1 MKQKIS
7 MRTKWTVQGWLLM
20 LPSLIFLV
28 GFTVYPVI
36 RTLIQSFMK
45 TSNNAKAPAEFI
57 GFKNYINVFRDP
69 VFAIVIKNTLK
80 FSLIVIPLGLVIGF
94 LLATLVSKNIKGIG
108 VARALVFY
116 PNVAPVVGFATI
128 WTFLFTPNIGV
139 ISHVMKALSMKPVD
153 FLNNPKTALY
163 AIMAVYLWRE
173 ASYMMIFYISGL
185 QNISQEY
192 YEAAH
197 LDGASGWGYHA
208 KDHHSAGTAHHPV
221 RADHHHGGRL
231 QDGGPDHGHDHQGR
245 TQQQHQPADESHLP
259 DRLLLLGYGAGVGAD
274 HLHAGLY
281 DGGRPGAVH
290 HHGQARVLRKLRR
303 PL

>member
-1 MKQKIS
+1 MKQNIS

-108 VARALVFY
+108 VARALIFY

-197 LDGASGWGYHA
+197 LDGASGWDIMR
-208 KDHHSAGTAHHPV
+208 KITIPLV
-221 RADHHHGGRL
+221 QPTTLFVLTITMADAFKMVDL
-231 QDGGPDHGHDHQGR
+231 IMVMTTKGGPNNS
-245 TQQQHQPADESHLP
+245 TN
-259 DRLLLLGYGAGVGAD
+259 LLMNHIYQTAFSYWD
-274 HLHAGLY
+274 T
-281 DGGRPGAVH
+281 
-290 HHGQARVLRKLRR
+290 GQASVLTICMLGFMMVVALVQFTTMDKRAYYEN
-303 PL
+303 

>member
-197 LDGASGWGYHA
+197 LDSASGWDIMR
-208 KDHHSAGTAHHPV
+208 KITIPLV
-221 RADHHHGGRL
+221 QPTTLFVLTITMADAFKMVDL
-231 QDGGPDHGHDHQGR
+231 IMVMTTKGGPNNS
-245 TQQQHQPADESHLP
+245 TN
-259 DRLLLLGYGAGVGAD
+259 LLMNHIYQTAFSYWD
-274 HLHAGLY
+274 T
-281 DGGRPGAVH
+281 
-290 HHGQARVLRKLRR
+290 GQASVLTICMLGFMMVVALVQFTTMDKRAYYEN
-303 PL
+303 

>member
-108 VARALVFY
+108 VARALIFY

-173 ASYMMIFYISGL
+173 ASYMMIFYISGI

-197 LDGASGWGYHA
+197 LDGASGWDIMR
-208 KDHHSAGTAHHPV
+208 KITIPLV
-221 RADHHHGGRL
+221 QPTTLFVLTITMADAFKMVDL
-231 QDGGPDHGHDHQGR
+231 IMVMTTKGGPNNS
-245 TQQQHQPADESHLP
+245 TN
-259 DRLLLLGYGAGVGAD
+259 LLMNHIYQTAFSYWD
-274 HLHAGLY
+274 T
-281 DGGRPGAVH
+281 
-290 HHGQARVLRKLRR
+290 GQASVLTICMLGFMMVVALVQFTTMDKRAYYEN
-303 PL
+303 

>member
-45 TSNNAKAPAEFI
+45 TSNNAKMPAEFI
-57 GFKNYINVFRDP
+57 GFKNYINVFKDP

-108 VARALVFY
+108 VARALIFY

-197 LDGASGWGYHA
+197 LDGASGWDIMR
-208 KDHHSAGTAHHPV
+208 KITIPLV
-221 RADHHHGGRL
+221 QPTTLFVLTITMADAFKMVDL
-231 QDGGPDHGHDHQGR
+231 IMVMTTKGGPNNS
-245 TQQQHQPADESHLP
+245 TN
-259 DRLLLLGYGAGVGAD
+259 LLMNHIYQTAFSYWD
-274 HLHAGLY
+274 T
-281 DGGRPGAVH
+281 
-290 HHGQARVLRKLRR
+290 GQASVLTICMLGVMMVVALVQFTTMDKRAYYEN
-303 PL
+303 

>member
-45 TSNNAKAPAEFI
+45 TSNNAKMPAEFI
-57 GFKNYINVFRDP
+57 GFKNYINVFKDP

-108 VARALVFY
+108 VARALIFY

-197 LDGASGWGYHA
+197 LDGASGWDIMR
-208 KDHHSAGTAHHPV
+208 KITIPLV
-221 RADHHHGGRL
+221 QPTTLFVLTITMADAFKMVDL
-231 QDGGPDHGHDHQGR
+231 IMVMTTKGGPNNS
-245 TQQQHQPADESHLP
+245 TN
-259 DRLLLLGYGAGVGAD
+259 LLMNHIYQTAFSYWD
-274 HLHAGLY
+274 T
-281 DGGRPGAVH
+281 
-290 HHGQARVLRKLRR
+290 GQASVLTICMLGFMMVVALVQFTTMDKRAYYEN
-303 PL
+303 

>member
-197 LDGASGWGYHA
+197 LDGASGWDIMR
-208 KDHHSAGTAHHPV
+208 KITIPPV
-221 RADHHHGGRL
+221 QPTTLFVLTITMADAFKMVDL
-231 QDGGPDHGHDHQGR
+231 IMVMTTKGGPNNS
-245 TQQQHQPADESHLP
+245 TN
-259 DRLLLLGYGAGVGAD
+259 LLMNHIYQTAFSYWD
-274 HLHAGLY
+274 T
-281 DGGRPGAVH
+281 
-290 HHGQARVLRKLRR
+290 GQASVLTICMLGFMMVVALVQFTTMDKRAYYEN
-303 PL
+303 

>member
-45 TSNNAKAPAEFI
+45 TSNNAKMPAEFI
-57 GFKNYINVFRDP
+57 GFKNYINLFKDP

-108 VARALVFY
+108 VARALIFY

-197 LDGASGWGYHA
+197 LDGASGWDIMR
-208 KDHHSAGTAHHPV
+208 KITIPLV
-221 RADHHHGGRL
+221 QPTTLFVLTITMADAFKMVDL
-231 QDGGPDHGHDHQGR
+231 IMVMTTKGGPNNS
-245 TQQQHQPADESHLP
+245 TN
-259 DRLLLLGYGAGVGAD
+259 LLMNHIYQTAFSYWD
-274 HLHAGLY
+274 T
-281 DGGRPGAVH
+281 
-290 HHGQARVLRKLRR
+290 GQASVLTICMLGFMMVVALVQFTTMDKRAYYEN
-303 PL
+303 

>member
-197 LDGASGWGYHA
+197 LDGASGWDIMR
-208 KDHHSAGTAHHPV
+208 KITIPLV
-221 RADHHHGGRL
+221 QPTTLFVLTITMADAFKMVDL
-231 QDGGPDHGHDHQGR
+231 IMVMTTKGGPNNS
-245 TQQQHQPADESHLP
+245 TN
-259 DRLLLLGYGAGVGAD
+259 LLMNHIYQTTFSYWD
-274 HLHAGLY
+274 T
-281 DGGRPGAVH
+281 
-290 HHGQARVLRKLRR
+290 GQASVLTICMLGFMMVVALVQFTTMDKRAYYEN
-303 PL
+303 

>member
-45 TSNNAKAPAEFI
+45 TSNNAKMPAEFI
-57 GFKNYINVFRDP
+57 GFKNYINVFKDP

-108 VARALVFY
+108 VARALIFY

-139 ISHVMKALSMKPVD
+139 ISHVMKALSMKPMD

-197 LDGASGWGYHA
+197 LDGASGWDIMR
-208 KDHHSAGTAHHPV
+208 KITIPLV
-221 RADHHHGGRL
+221 QPTTLFVLTITMADAFKMVDL
-231 QDGGPDHGHDHQGR
+231 IMVMTTKGGPNNS
-245 TQQQHQPADESHLP
+245 TN
-259 DRLLLLGYGAGVGAD
+259 LLMNHIYQTAFSYWD
-274 HLHAGLY
+274 T
-281 DGGRPGAVH
+281 
-290 HHGQARVLRKLRR
+290 GQASVLTICMLGFMMVVALVQFTTMDKRAYYEN
-303 PL
+303 

>member
-69 VFAIVIKNTLK
+69 VFAIVINNTLK

-108 VARALVFY
+108 VARALIFY

-197 LDGASGWGYHA
+197 LDGASGWDIMR
-208 KDHHSAGTAHHPV
+208 KITIPLV
-221 RADHHHGGRL
+221 QPTTLFVLTITMADAFKMVDL
-231 QDGGPDHGHDHQGR
+231 IMVMTTKGGPNNS
-245 TQQQHQPADESHLP
+245 TN
-259 DRLLLLGYGAGVGAD
+259 LLMNHIYQTAFSYWD
-274 HLHAGLY
+274 T
-281 DGGRPGAVH
+281 
-290 HHGQARVLRKLRR
+290 GQASVLTICMLGFMMVVALVQFTTMDKRAYYEN
-303 PL
+303 

>member
-45 TSNNAKAPAEFI
+45 TSNNAKMPAEFI
-57 GFKNYINVFRDP
+57 GFKNYINVFKDP

-108 VARALVFY
+108 VARALIFY

-173 ASYMMIFYISGL
+173 ASYMMIFYISGI

-197 LDGASGWGYHA
+197 LDGASGWDIMR
-208 KDHHSAGTAHHPV
+208 KITIPLV
-221 RADHHHGGRL
+221 QPTTLFVLTITMADAFKMVDL
-231 QDGGPDHGHDHQGR
+231 IMVMTTKGGPNNS
-245 TQQQHQPADESHLP
+245 TN
-259 DRLLLLGYGAGVGAD
+259 LLMNHIYQTAFSYWD
-274 HLHAGLY
+274 T
-281 DGGRPGAVH
+281 
-290 HHGQARVLRKLRR
+290 GQASVLTICMLGFMMVVALVQFTTMDKRAYYEN
-303 PL
+303 

>member
-7 MRTKWTVQGWLLM
+7 LKTKWTVQGWLLM

-45 TSNNAKAPAEFI
+45 TSNNAKMPAEFI
-57 GFKNYINVFRDP
+57 GFKNYINVFKDP

-108 VARALVFY
+108 VARALIFY

-192 YEAAH
+192 YEAAY
-197 LDGASGWGYHA
+197 LDGASGWDIMR
-208 KDHHSAGTAHHPV
+208 KITIPLV
-221 RADHHHGGRL
+221 QPTTLFVLTITMADAFKMVDL
-231 QDGGPDHGHDHQGR
+231 IMVMTTKGGPNNS
-245 TQQQHQPADESHLP
+245 TN
-259 DRLLLLGYGAGVGAD
+259 LLMNHIYQTAFSYWD
-274 HLHAGLY
+274 T
-281 DGGRPGAVH
+281 
-290 HHGQARVLRKLRR
+290 GQASVLTICMLGFMMVVALVQFTTMDKRAYYEN
-303 PL
+303 

>member
-45 TSNNAKAPAEFI
+45 TSNNAKMPAEFI
-57 GFKNYINVFRDP
+57 GFKNYINVFKDP

-80 FSLIVIPLGLVIGF
+80 FSLIVIPLGLAIGF

-108 VARALVFY
+108 VARALIFY

-197 LDGASGWGYHA
+197 LDGASGWDIMR
-208 KDHHSAGTAHHPV
+208 KITIPLV
-221 RADHHHGGRL
+221 QPTTLFVLTITMADAFKMVDL
-231 QDGGPDHGHDHQGR
+231 IMVMTTKGGPNNS
-245 TQQQHQPADESHLP
+245 TN
-259 DRLLLLGYGAGVGAD
+259 LLMNHIYQTAFSYWD
-274 HLHAGLY
+274 T
-281 DGGRPGAVH
+281 
-290 HHGQARVLRKLRR
+290 GQASVLTICMLGFMMVVALVQFTTMDKRAYYEN
-303 PL
+303 

>member
-108 VARALVFY
+108 VARALIFY

-197 LDGASGWGYHA
+197 LDGASGWDIMY
-208 KDHHSAGTAHHPV
+208 S
-221 RADHHHGGRL
+221 
-231 QDGGPDHGHDHQGR
+231 
-245 TQQQHQPADESHLP
+245 
-259 DRLLLLGYGAGVGAD
+259 
-274 HLHAGLY
+274 
-281 DGGRPGAVH
+281 
-290 HHGQARVLRKLRR
+290 RR
-303 PL
+303 IGC

>member
-116 PNVAPVVGFATI
+116 PNVAPVVGF
-128 WTFLFTPNIGV
+128 TPNIGV

-197 LDGASGWGYHA
+197 LDGASGWDIMR
-208 KDHHSAGTAHHPV
+208 KITIPLV
-221 RADHHHGGRL
+221 QPTTLFVLTITMADAFKMVDL
-231 QDGGPDHGHDHQGR
+231 IMVMTTKGGPNNS
-245 TQQQHQPADESHLP
+245 TN
-259 DRLLLLGYGAGVGAD
+259 LLMNHIYQTAFSYWD
-274 HLHAGLY
+274 T
-281 DGGRPGAVH
+281 
-290 HHGQARVLRKLRR
+290 GQASVLTICMLGFMMVVALVQFTTMDKRAYYEN
-303 PL
+303 

>member
-45 TSNNAKAPAEFI
+45 TSNNAKMPRII
-57 GFKNYINVFRDP
+57 GSKNYINVFKDP

-108 VARALVFY
+108 VARALIFY

-197 LDGASGWGYHA
+197 LDGASGWDIMR
-208 KDHHSAGTAHHPV
+208 KITIPLV
-221 RADHHHGGRL
+221 QPTTLFVLTITMADAFKMVDL
-231 QDGGPDHGHDHQGR
+231 IMVMTTKGGPNNS
-245 TQQQHQPADESHLP
+245 TN
-259 DRLLLLGYGAGVGAD
+259 LLMNHIYQTAFSYWD
-274 HLHAGLY
+274 T
-281 DGGRPGAVH
+281 
-290 HHGQARVLRKLRR
+290 GQASVLTICMLGFMMVVALVQFTTMDKRAYYEN
-303 PL
+303 

>member
-45 TSNNAKAPAEFI
+45 TSNNAKMPAEFI
-57 GFKNYINVFRDP
+57 GFKNYINVFKDP

-108 VARALVFY
+108 VARALIFY

-197 LDGASGWGYHA
+197 LDGASGWDIMR
-208 KDHHSAGTAHHPV
+208 KITIPLV
-221 RADHHHGGRL
+221 QPTTLFVLTITMADAFKMVDL
-231 QDGGPDHGHDHQGR
+231 IMVMTTKGGPNNS
-245 TQQQHQPADESHLP
+245 TT
-259 DRLLLLGYGAGVGAD
+259 LLMNHIYQTAFSYWD
-274 HLHAGLY
+274 T
-281 DGGRPGAVH
+281 
-290 HHGQARVLRKLRR
+290 GQASVLTICMLGFMMVVALVQFTTMDKRAYYEN
-303 PL
+303 

>member
-7 MRTKWTVQGWLLM
+7 MKTKWTLQGWALM

-28 GFTVYPVI
+28 AFTVYPVI

-45 TSNNAKAPAEFI
+45 TNNNAKLPAEFI
-57 GFKNYINVFRDP
+57 GFKNYVNVFKDP
-69 VFAIVIKNTLK
+69 VFVIVIKNTLK

-108 VARALVFY
+108 LARVLIFY

-192 YEAAH
+192 YEAAY
-197 LDGASGWGYHA
+197 LDGASGWDIMR
-208 KDHHSAGTAHHPV
+208 KITIPLV
-221 RADHHHGGRL
+221 QPTTLFVLTITMADAFKMVDL
-231 QDGGPDHGHDHQGR
+231 IMVMTTKGGPNNS
-245 TQQQHQPADESHLP
+245 TN
-259 DRLLLLGYGAGVGAD
+259 LLMNHIYQTAFSYWD
-274 HLHAGLY
+274 T
-281 DGGRPGAVH
+281 
-290 HHGQARVLRKLRR
+290 GQASVLTICMLGFMMVVALVQFTTMDKRAYYEN
-303 PL
+303 

>member
-45 TSNNAKAPAEFI
+45 TSNNAKMPAEFI
-57 GFKNYINVFRDP
+57 GFKNYINVFKDP

-108 VARALVFY
+108 VARALIFY

-197 LDGASGWGYHA
+197 LDGASGWDIMR
-208 KDHHSAGTAHHPV
+208 KITIPLV
-221 RADHHHGGRL
+221 QPTTLFVLTITMADAFKMVDL
-231 QDGGPDHGHDHQGR
+231 IMVMTTKGGPNNS
-245 TQQQHQPADESHLP
+245 TN
-259 DRLLLLGYGAGVGAD
+259 LLMNHIYQTAFSYWD
-274 HLHAGLY
+274 T
-281 DGGRPGAVH
+281 
-290 HHGQARVLRKLRR
+290 GQASVLTI
-303 PL
+303 